1 MRTRLRD
8 NIVRPKEF
16 TDGTVRYSEN
26 LRSFTGSVTI
36 ARPTIANTAVSE
48 LTEPSSLQE
57 ALHSLAWR
65 SAMDDDY
72 SALIKNDTW
81 DLVPSRKGMNL
92 IDSRWVF
99 KVKNNSDGS
108 VDRLKARLLA
118 KGFKQR

>member
-1 MRTRLRD
+1 
-8 NIVRPKEF
+8 
-16 TDGTVRYSEN
+16 
-26 LRSFTGSVTI
+26 
-36 ARPTIANTAVSE
+36 
-48 LTEPSSLQE
+48 
-57 ALHSLAWR
+57 
-65 SAMDDDY
+65 MDDEY

-108 VDRLKARLLA
+108 VDRLKARLVA